1 MKKHFFLSLLVVFYS
16 VILYAN
22 EADTNKTKPSTET
35 NATSKAAKQSK
46 AEKQLQKQIE
56 REKKFA
62 KEKTFYQ
69 GPEYDLSYAEVDPKS
84 LDSIEAIEPDLEFDM
99 DDVYD

>member
-1 MKKHFFLSLLVVFYS
+1 MNKLWIFTLMIVFTSLTLV
-16 VILYAN
+16 AQ
-22 EADTNKTKPSTET
+22 EADTNKTKPVPET
-35 NATSKAAKQSK
+35 NATSK
-46 AEKQLQKQIE
+46 AEKQLQKQME

-69 GPEYDLSYAEVDPKS
+69 GPDYDLSYAEIDPKS
-84 LDSIEAIEPDLEFDM
+84 LDNIKAIEPDLEFDM

>member
-1 MKKHFFLSLLVVFYS
+1 MKKLLLGTLLIIFSS
-16 VILYAN
+16 VTMFAKD
-22 EADTNKTKPSTET
+22 ADTNKTKVPKET
-35 NATSKAAKQSK
+35 NATSK

-62 KEKTFYQ
+62 KEKTFYK
-69 GPEYDLSYAEVDPKS
+69 GPEYDLSYAEIDPKS
-84 LDSIEAIEPDLEFDM
+84 LDNIEAIEPDLEFVM

>member
-1 MKKHFFLSLLVVFYS
+1 MKKILLGTLLIASTSVVM
-16 VILYAN
+16 LAK
-22 EADTNKTKPSTET
+22 DTDSNKTKPSIET
-35 NATSKAAKQSK
+35 NATTK

-62 KEKTFYQ
+62 KEKTFYK
-69 GPEYDLSYAEVDPKS
+69 GPEYDLSYAEIDPKS
-84 LDSIEAIEPDLEFDM
+84 LDSIEAIEPDLDFDM

>member
-1 MKKHFFLSLLVVFYS
+1 MKKQLFFSFLVLFFTVHIS
-16 VILYAN
+16 AN
-22 EADTNKTKPSTET
+22 EADSNKTKPSTET
-35 NATSKAAKQSK
+35 NATTK
-46 AEKQLQKQIE
+46 AEKQLQKQMA

-62 KEKTFYQ
+62 KEKTFYK
-69 GPEYDLSYAEVDPKS
+69 GPEYDLSYAEIDPKS

>member
-1 MKKHFFLSLLVVFYS
+1 MKKYFFLSLLVLFSAVTIS
-16 VILYAN
+16 AN
-22 EADTNKTKPSTET
+22 EADSNKTKPNTET
-35 NATSKAAKQSK
+35 NATSK

-62 KEKTFYQ
+62 KEKTFYK
-69 GPEYDLSYAEVDPKS
+69 GPEYDLSYAEIDPKS
-84 LDSIEAIEPDLEFDM
+84 LDSIEAIEPDLDFDM

>member
-1 MKKHFFLSLLVVFYS
+1 MKKHFFLSLLFLFATVS
-16 VILYAN
+16 IYAN
-22 EADTNKTKPSTET
+22 EADTNKTKPNTET
-35 NATSKAAKQSK
+35 NATSKAEQ
-46 AEKQLQKQIE
+46 QLQKQIE

-62 KEKTFYQ
+62 KEKTFYK
-69 GPEYDLSYAEVDPKS
+69 GPEYDLSYAEIDPKS

>member
-1 MKKHFFLSLLVVFYS
+1 MKKILLSTLLIIFTS
-16 VILYAN
+16 VTMFAQDV
-22 EADTNKTKPSTET
+22 DTNKTKVPKET
-35 NATSKAAKQSK
+35 NSTSKI
-46 AEKQLQKQIE
+46 EKQLQKQIE

-69 GPEYDLSYAEVDPKS
+69 GPDYDLSYAEIDPKS
-84 LDSIEAIEPDLEFDM
+84 LDNIKAIEPDLEFDM

>member
-1 MKKHFFLSLLVVFYS
+1 MKKHFFLSLLALFYS
-16 VILYAN
+16 VSLYAN
-22 EADTNKTKPSTET
+22 EADSNKTKPSTET
-35 NATSKAAKQSK
+35 NATSKAEQ
-46 AEKQLQKQIE
+46 QLQKQIE

-62 KEKTFYQ
+62 KEKTFYK
-69 GPEYDLSYAEVDPKS
+69 GPEYDLSYAEIDPKS

>member
-1 MKKHFFLSLLVVFYS
+1 MIKILLSTLLIIFTS
-16 VILYAN
+16 VTMLAKD
-22 EADTNKTKPSTET
+22 ADTNKTKAPKET
-35 NATSKAAKQSK
+35 NATSK
-46 AEKQLQKQIE
+46 AEKQLQKQME

-69 GPEYDLSYAEVDPKS
+69 GPDYDLSYAEIDPKS
-84 LDSIEAIEPDLEFDM
+84 LDNIKAIEPDLEFDM